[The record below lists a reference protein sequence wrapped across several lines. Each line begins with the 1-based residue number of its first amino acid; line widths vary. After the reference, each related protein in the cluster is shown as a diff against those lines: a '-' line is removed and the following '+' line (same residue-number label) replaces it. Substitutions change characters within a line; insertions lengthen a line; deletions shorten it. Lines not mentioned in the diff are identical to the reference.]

1 MDILMRLGKLI
12 LSCSVALLLLAC
24 SSTEKLLRTP
34 EVDSP
39 SVLRPY
45 DVQTYKKSVHTFDA
59 IDLTPTIEREQWLK
73 RVDYIFVLW
82 DEAGLAGVQTNDMS
96 PKIFGREILRRL
108 NQTLPARGLSGAL
121 LTTGRGQPFSGSTAA
136 GPYDPK
142 AIESQLS
149 KGQGPLSLGG
159 SSLAPRID
167 ALTEWARLQPGRTA
181 IYLITKW
188 DRLDDRAIEAI
199 ARFHQRTVRASGLT
213 VAAQSTTWH
222 GKDGLGGCFYAIG
235 VGNTF
240 SREKFL
246 DVTDCGLAETF
257 DAVAQ
262 PRDMANFISRTLYS
276 GPADTDGD
284 GVPDY
289 ADECPN
295 TPAGRIVNS
304 KGCLRFPDSKVD

>member
-1 MDILMRLGKLI
+1 MDILMRVGKLI
-12 LSCSVALLLLAC
+12 IIYSVLTFLLAC

-34 EVDSP
+34 EVESP

-45 DVQTYKKSVHTFDA
+45 DVQTYKNSVHTFDA
-59 IDLTPTIEREQWLK
+59 IDLMPTIEREQWLK
-73 RVDYIFVLW
+73 RVDNFFVLW
-82 DEAGLAGVQTNDMS
+82 DEAGLVGPQVDGMS

-108 NQTLPARGLSGAL
+108 NETLPSRGFSGAL
-121 LTTGRGQPFSGSTAA
+121 LTTGSGRPFSTATKV
-136 GPYDPK
+136 GPYSPK
-142 AIESQLS
+142 DIESELS
-149 KGQGPLSLGG
+149 KGQGPLSVGG
-159 SSLAPRID
+159 GSLAPRID

-181 IYLITKW
+181 IYLITQW
-188 DRLDDRAIEAI
+188 DRLDTTAIEAI
-199 ARFHQRTVRASGLT
+199 ARFHQHAVHASGST
-213 VAAQSTTWH
+213 VGPQSTTWH
-222 GKDGLGGCFYAIG
+222 GKDGVGGCFYAIG

-289 ADECPN
+289 ADECPY
-295 TPAGRIVNS
+295 TPVGRMVNS
-304 KGCLRFPDSKVD
+304 RGCLRFPNSKGN